1 MRLSIGHKLVVA
13 FAGALAILLATGVVS
28 YRNTRRLE
36 AANDAVS
43 ASQAILQRLA
53 AVTRATLEAEGATRA
68 YLLTADPAARAQVV
82 DAASTARE
90 GLDRLSTLVAPDRE
104 GATATATL
112 AAATAQR
119 LDELALALARRDR
132 SGAASA
138 PTLLAGSDSAG
149 SAARLR
155 AAADHLE
162 STEEDRLARRAVDA
176 HAVARR
182 SELILRVGLILVALL
197 APLAFLIV
205 RGDLEG
211 RRQTER
217 LLEESEARLRAAA
230 DGSMDAFYV
239 LRAVHDEAGALADFE
254 FVDLNARAA
263 SLLGHDRRA
272 ILGERLCELLPRNRS
287 DGFFD
292 RYRRVMETGAVLE
305 EEFEV
310 AGGEYTAAWIHHQV
324 VPLRDGVAI
333 TSRDITE
340 RKQQEEALRALSLVD
355 ELTGLYNRRGFLALA
370 QQQLKLARRGH
381 REVVLLFVDMDD
393 FKEINDTFG
402 HNEGDVALTRA
413 AQVLR
418 KTFRDS
424 DILARLGGDEFV
436 VLATDTAAATSDI
449 IVSRMRR
456 ELQERN
462 EEDGYP
468 YRLSFSVGAA
478 RFDPDAPPSI
488 EELLATADSMLYQQ
502 KRHRRATEAPA
513 ERS

>member
-28 YRNTRRLE
+28 YRNTRQLE
-36 AANDAVS
+36 IANDAVS
-43 ASQAILQRLA
+43 VSYEVLQRVA
-53 AVTRATLEAEGATRA
+53 MVASATLEAEAASRA
-68 YLLTADPAARAQVV
+68 YILTADSTERARAV
-82 DAASTARE
+82 AASAHARE
-90 GLDRLSTLVAPDRE
+90 GLARLADLAAPDPA
-104 GATATATL
+104 GSTATATL

-119 LDELALALARRDR
+119 LDELSRAMGRRDA
-132 SGAASA
+132 SGMASA
-138 PTLLAGSDSAG
+138 AALLAGGDSAG

-155 AAADHLE
+155 AAAA
-162 STEEDRLARRAVDA
+162 RLDAVEQAQLAERTAAAR
-176 HAVARR
+176 AVARR
-182 SELILRVGLILVALL
+182 AELILRVGLVLVAIL

-205 RGDLEG
+205 RGDFEG
-211 RRQTER
+211 RRKTEG

-230 DGSMDAFYV
+230 DGSLDAFYV
-239 LRAVHDEAGALADFE
+239 LRAVHDRSGAVADFE

-272 ILGERLCELLPRNRS
+272 LLGERLCELLPRNRS

-292 RYRRVMETGAVLE
+292 RYRRVMETGVVLE

-310 AGGEYTAAWIHHQV
+310 PGGEYTAAWIHHQV

-333 TSRDITE
+333 TSRDVTE

-381 REVVLLFVDMDD
+381 REVVLLFIDMDD

-402 HNEGDVALTRA
+402 HGEGDTALTRA

-436 VLATDTAAATSDI
+436 VLATDTGAATSEI
-449 IVSRMRR
+449 IISRMRR

-462 EEDGYP
+462 EQDGFP

-502 KRHRRATEAPA
+502 KKHRRATEAPA
-513 ERS
+513 ERA